1 LTEIVL
7 LKVGE
12 EHFVKL
18 DGLGSAGYLW
28 DFVVEQGS
36 TLLTVES
43 VQTEK
48 TAIGSGATPTSSSIP
63 SSFVIK
69 ALAPGQARV
78 HFTLQR
84 PWLVGKMA
92 PFRDHLLE
100 ITIQ

>member
-12 EHFVKL
+12 EHLVKL
-18 DGLGSAGYLW
+18 NGLGSAGYLW
-28 DFVVEQGS
+28 DFAVEKGS

-43 VQTEK
+43 VPTEK
-48 TAIGSGATPTSSSIP
+48 TVIGSGAAPTSSSIP
-63 SSFVIK
+63 SSFLIK

-92 PFRDHLLE
+92 PIRDHLVE